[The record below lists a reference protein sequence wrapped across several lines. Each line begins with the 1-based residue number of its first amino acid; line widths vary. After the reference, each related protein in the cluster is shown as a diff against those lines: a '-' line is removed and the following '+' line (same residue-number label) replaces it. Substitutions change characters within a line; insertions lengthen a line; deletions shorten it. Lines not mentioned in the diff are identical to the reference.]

1 MANRSAAHMRRGTY
15 EDALKDAEK
24 AIKIKPKYAKGH
36 VRKAAALH
44 AMKKYDEEV
53 KAIRDG
59 LKACPDDPTLQQG
72 LEAAKRTNTKS
83 KEVADKAADARKAS
97 KDATAG
103 RTKNKKKEK
112 PKNVSQF
119 VAETKKILELQM
131 AALQAQLDM
140 VNELTRMTIKEKLD
154 LLFSLMD
161 KDGDGTIDAKELAD
175 GLRKQNDGLSFS
187 GSIEK
192 SIEMIAIFDD
202 DGDAE
207 LDREEF
213 EHFVEKMV
221 MELDSSF
228 DEFAEFLVY
237 QILFSDKK
245 EEEEEEVDLEKV
257 NQLVKERGELLDSL
271 SDPRMMT
278 LFRLFDIDGDGS
290 VSFKEVACGLF
301 HLTKDMEE
309 SAKATTGL
317 LLMLDKDDKRELGF
331 QQFAKLIL
339 AIATTTGITFDEV
352 ADDLTLALTSE
363 DAELDEDVIE
373 KLTLANDDYIK
384 AREQEKKLNQH
395 REEVLSMDPLS
406 YNRSVRLFD
415 MWDANG
421 DGSIDFDEL
430 HDGLCKYH
438 KAANDNR
445 TEEQI
450 YAIAKKLMEHQD
462 VDGDQQLD
470 RDEFACAMVKY
481 AGFVQ
486 ADLHELIDYMCVVTS
501 LSSQSPPA
509 IKK

>member
-1 MANRSAAHMRRGTY
+1 MRRGTY

-24 AIKIKPKYAKGH
+24 SIKIKPKYAKGH

-44 AMKKYDEEV
+44 AMKMYDEEV
-53 KAIRDG
+53 AAIKDG
-59 LKACPDDPTLQQG
+59 LKLCPDDATLKKG
-72 LEAAKRTNTKS
+72 LEAANQNSNS
-83 KEVADKAADARKAS
+83 KATETADKAKETRKAKQDFVS
-97 KDATAG
+97 KE
-103 RTKNKKKEK
+103 RKTKTGGTKKH
-112 PKNVSQF
+112 KNVSQF

-221 MELDSSF
+221 VELDSSF

-245 EEEEEEVDLEKV
+245 EVEEEEAVDLEKV
-257 NQLVKERGELLDSL
+257 NLLVKERGELLDSL

-290 VSFKEVACGLF
+290 VSFKEVACGLY

-317 LLMLDKDDKRELGF
+317 LLMLDKDDQRVLGF

-339 AIATTTGITFDEV
+339 AIAATTGITFDEV
-352 ADDLTLALTSE
+352 ADDLTLALTSD
-363 DAELDEDVIE
+363 DAELDAEVLE
-373 KLTLANDDYIK
+373 RLTLADEEYVQ
-384 AREQEKKLNQH
+384 ARDQERKLNQH

-415 MWDANG
+415 LWDVNG
-421 DGSIDFDEL
+421 DGEIDFDEL
-430 HDGLCKYH
+430 FEGLCKYH
-438 KAANDNR
+438 AAAKDQR
-445 TEEQI
+445 DESEI
-450 YAIAKKLMEHQD
+450 ELIAQKLMEHQD
-462 VDGDQQLD
+462 VDGNNVLD

-481 AGFVQ
+481 AGFVN

-501 LSSQSPPA
+501 LGDQITSRGRY
-509 IKK
+509 K